1 MIVVMRPTATHEE
14 IDGVR
19 RTVEE
24 HGLEAFLSVG
34 EERTVIGVVGSDVER
49 VSHLGTLPGVEQV
62 IRISSPYKLA
72 SAEHNPERTR
82 VRVNGV
88 ELGLG
93 QELVVMAGPC
103 AVESREQLMETARTV
118 KREGARILRGGAFKP
133 RTSPYSFQGLGLPAL
148 ELLHE
153 AHDTFGLPVISE
165 VVDSADVP
173 VFEEHIDILQ
183 VGARNM
189 ANFVLLKAVGQSRR
203 PVLLKR
209 GLSATIEEWLLAAE
223 YILSA
228 GNPNVILCER
238 GIRTFE
244 TATRNTLDLSA
255 VPVLRSRTHLPII
268 VDPSHGTGHRALVAP
283 MALAGAAV
291 GADGLIIEV
300 HPDPRQR
307 PVRWRPEPGLRG
319 LRRAH
324 GRAAPPPV
332 RPIGRCAGGAGAT
345 AGAGRGHR
353 GRPEPHR
360 RPRRTL
366 GGDGPGAGGPRPR
379 GAATP
384 RSRRPRARR
393 APRARAARASSQR
406 NHGTDDAGR
415 ADDGVRRPPARI
427 PLGPATAHAGYGGG
441 PDRRLRV
448 RTVTSASS
456 TSTVTPAARLRGRLS
471 MPADKS
477 IAHRALIIGAL
488 SGGPTTVG
496 IRSPGRDVL
505 STVECLR
512 ALGVSIADETVAA
525 T

>member
-1 MIVVMRPTATHEE
+1 MIVVMRPTATQEE
-14 IDGVR
+14 VEGVK

-49 VSHLGTLPGVEQV
+49 VAHLGTLPGVEQV

-72 SAEHNPERTR
+72 SAEHQPERTR

-93 QELVVMAGPC
+93 HELVVMAGPC
-103 AVESREQLMETARTV
+103 AVESRDQLMDTARTV

-153 AHDTFGLPVISE
+153 AHDTYGLPIISE
-165 VVDSADVP
+165 IIDPADVP
-173 VFEEHIDILQ
+173 AFEEHVDILQ

-189 ANFVLLKAVGQSRR
+189 HNFVLLKAVGQSRR

-255 VPVLRSRTHLPII
+255 VPVLRSRTHLPIV
-268 VDPSHGTGHRALVAP
+268 VDPSHGTGHRALVGP

-300 HPDPRQR
+300 HPDPANARSDGDQSLSF
-307 PVRWRPEPGLRG
+307 EEFGALMDE
-319 LRRAH
+319 LRRLQFVRVADEAQVP
-324 GRAAPPPV
+324 AAPPIAAEGIEEV
-332 RPIGRCAGGAGAT
+332 RDRIDELDARLVEMVQERAALALEVQRRRDPDAH
-345 AGAGRGHR
+345 GHDV
-353 GRPEPHR
+353 R
-360 RPRRTL
+360 RERALLER
-366 GGDGPGAGGPRPR
+366 
-379 GAATP
+379 AATGTTGP
-384 RSRRPRARR
+384 MTPVELTMVFDAMLRASRSVQRRHTQAASEADRR
-393 APRARAARASSQR
+393 AAGSSR
-406 NHGTDDAGR
+406 
-415 ADDGVRRPPARI
+415 
-427 PLGPATAHAGYGGG
+427 
-441 PDRRLRV
+441 
-448 RTVTSASS
+448 
-456 TSTVTPAARLRGRLS
+456 
-471 MPADKS
+471 
-477 IAHRALIIGAL
+477 
-488 SGGPTTVG
+488 
-496 IRSPGRDVL
+496 
-505 STVECLR
+505 
-512 ALGVSIADETVAA
+512 
-525 T
+525 

>member
-1 MIVVMRPTATHEE
+1 MIVVMRPTATQEE
-14 IDGVR
+14 VEGVK

-34 EERTVIGVVGSDVER
+34 EERTVIGVVGSDIER
-49 VSHLGTLPGVEQV
+49 VSHLGTLPGVDQV

-72 SAEHNPERTR
+72 SSEHQRERTR

-118 KREGARILRGGAFKP
+118 KREGARVLRGGAFKP

-148 ELLHE
+148 ELLSE
-153 AHDTFGLPVISE
+153 AHAEFGLPVISE
-165 VVDSADVP
+165 VVDAADVP
-173 VFEEHIDILQ
+173 IFEEHVDILQ

-189 ANFVLLKAVGQSRR
+189 HNFVLLKAVGQSRR

-223 YILSA
+223 YVLSA

-300 HPDPRQR
+300 HPDPANARSDGDQSLSF
-307 PVRWRPEPGLRG
+307 EDFGALMDE
-319 LRRAH
+319 LRRLQFVRSTESQTAPVPQPAPVGGIEEVRNRIDDLDARLAEMVQERAALALEVQRRRDPDAH
-324 GRAAPPPV
+324 GHDVRRERALLERAASGTTGPMTPV
-332 RPIGRCAGGAGAT
+332 
-345 AGAGRGHR
+345 
-353 GRPEPHR
+353 EL
-360 RPRRTL
+360 TL
-366 GGDGPGAGGPRPR
+366 VFDALL
-379 GAATP
+379 
-384 RSRRPRARR
+384 
-393 APRARAARASSQR
+393 RASRSVQR
-406 NHGTDDAGR
+406 RHAQSISRTD
-415 ADDGVRRPPARI
+415 ADR
-427 PLGPATAHAGYGGG
+427 
-441 PDRRLRV
+441 
-448 RTVTSASS
+448 
-456 TSTVTPAARLRGRLS
+456 PAASGSGR
-471 MPADKS
+471 
-477 IAHRALIIGAL
+477 
-488 SGGPTTVG
+488 
-496 IRSPGRDVL
+496 
-505 STVECLR
+505 
-512 ALGVSIADETVAA
+512 
-525 T
+525 

>member
-1 MIVVMRPTATHEE
+1 MIVVMRPTATQDEV
-14 IDGVR
+14 DGVR

-24 HGLEAFLSVG
+24 NGLEAFISVG
-34 EERTVIGVVGSDVER
+34 EERTVIGVVGKDLER
-49 VSHLGTLPGVEQV
+49 VAHLGTLDGVEQV

-72 SAEHNPERTR
+72 SSEHQVERTR
-82 VRVNGV
+82 VRINGV

-103 AVESREQLMETARTV
+103 AVESRDQLMETARCV
-118 KREGARILRGGAFKP
+118 KREGARVLRGGAFKP

-153 AHDTFGLPVISE
+153 AHETYGLPVISE
-165 VVDSADVP
+165 IVDPADVP
-173 VFEEHIDILQ
+173 AFEEHVDIIQ

-291 GADGLIIEV
+291 GADGLIVEV
-300 HPDPRQR
+300 HPDPANARSDGDQSLGF
-307 PVRWRPEPGLRG
+307 EEFGALMDE
-319 LRRAH
+319 LRRLQFVRSADAQPAQVATATDLTGDIEDVRDRIDDLDARLAEMVQERAALALEVQRRREPSAH
-324 GRAAPPPV
+324 GHDVRRERALLERAAS
-332 RPIGRCAGGAGAT
+332 GAT
-345 AGAGRGHR
+345 
-353 GRPEPHR
+353 
-360 RPRRTL
+360 
-366 GGDGPGAGGPRPR
+366 GPM
-379 GAATP
+379 TP
-384 RSRRPRARR
+384 VELTMVFDALL
-393 APRARAARASSQR
+393 RASRSVQR
-406 NHGTDDAGR
+406 RHAQSVTEAEAAAAG
-415 ADDGVRRPPARI
+415 
-427 PLGPATAHAGYGGG
+427 
-441 PDRRLRV
+441 
-448 RTVTSASS
+448 S
-456 TSTVTPAARLRGRLS
+456 GR
-471 MPADKS
+471 
-477 IAHRALIIGAL
+477 
-488 SGGPTTVG
+488 
-496 IRSPGRDVL
+496 
-505 STVECLR
+505 
-512 ALGVSIADETVAA
+512 
-525 T
+525 

>member
-1 MIVVMRPTATHEE
+1 MIVVMRPTATQEE
-14 IDGVR
+14 VEGVR

-49 VSHLGTLPGVEQV
+49 VAHLGTLPGVEQV

-72 SAEHNPERTR
+72 SAEHQPERTR

-88 ELGLG
+88 ELGMG

-103 AVESREQLMETARTV
+103 AVESRDQLMDTARTV

-153 AHDTFGLPVISE
+153 AHDTYGLPVISE
-165 VVDSADVP
+165 VVDAADVP
-173 VFEEHIDILQ
+173 AFEEHVDILQ

-209 GLSATIEEWLLAAE
+209 GLSSTIEEWLLAAE

-255 VPVLRSRTHLPII
+255 VPVLRSRTHLPIV
-268 VDPSHGTGHRALVAP
+268 VDPSHGTGHRALVGP

-300 HPDPRQR
+300 HPDPANARSDGDQSLSF
-307 PVRWRPEPGLRG
+307 EEFGALMDE
-319 LRRAH
+319 LRRLQFVRAADEARAPSPAAPVAAGEGIDEVRDRIDEVDARLVEMVQERAALALEVQRRRDPDAH
-324 GRAAPPPV
+324 GHDVRRERALLERAATGTSGPMTPV
-332 RPIGRCAGGAGAT
+332 ELTMVFDALLRASRSVQ
-345 AGAGRGHR
+345 
-353 GRPEPHR
+353 R
-360 RPRRTL
+360 RHTR
-366 GGDGPGAGGPRPR
+366 
-379 GAATP
+379 AA
-384 RSRRPRARR
+384 SEAERR
-393 APRARAARASSQR
+393 A
-406 NHGTDDAGR
+406 AG
-415 ADDGVRRPPARI
+415 
-427 PLGPATAHAGYGGG
+427 
-441 PDRRLRV
+441 
-448 RTVTSASS
+448 S
-456 TSTVTPAARLRGRLS
+456 GR
-471 MPADKS
+471 
-477 IAHRALIIGAL
+477 
-488 SGGPTTVG
+488 
-496 IRSPGRDVL
+496 
-505 STVECLR
+505 
-512 ALGVSIADETVAA
+512 
-525 T
+525 